1 MKKNIY
7 LYVPGAGGRRAG
19 SEGVYPDRRF
29 CRPFVSVFE
38 AFPWPSS
45 LAGKRAGGLLY
56 SYSLGEETE
65 PGRSEGDLSKVT

>member
-1 MKKNIY
+1 M
-7 LYVPGAGGRRAG
+7 
-19 SEGVYPDRRF
+19 
-29 CRPFVSVFE
+29 SVFE

-65 PGRSEGDLSKVT
+65 PGRSEGDLSKVTYEENGQDPRIRTHVLTPALSFLEMGVNG